1 MGRATGGRAD
11 TKWVHVMGISGPDNS
26 LNSTEIKNLDRLE
39 TVAQHGLH
47 THAEVADAL
56 AEIRD
61 ARLYRGSHRT
71 FEDYLCERWRINCPG
86 ASRVIGAH
94 DVSDAPAVP
103 DVIAKLW
110 HEVLEALGSEVT
122 AADIR
127 LTVHKLRAPGE
138 PAADPQPSPDQV
150 TELVHGRLFPELR
163 WLLTQSG
170 GTIAD
175 VAYQLES
182 HPFELDEDARE
193 QLRDDVLVIEEELA
207 MLKTVLASVDWDAE
221 LGRLLSDEI
230 SPPEG
235 DADSEDE

>member
-1 MGRATGGRAD
+1 MGS
-11 TKWVHVMGISGPDNS
+11 ISPEDS
-26 LNSTEIKNLDRLE
+26 LNNTEIENLDRLE
-39 TVAQHGLH
+39 GVAQHGLH

-61 ARLYRGSHRT
+61 ARLYRGTHRT
-71 FEDYLCERWRINCPG
+71 FEAYLCERWRINCPG
-86 ASRVIGAH
+86 GSRVIGTPE
-94 DVSDAPAVP
+94 VSEAPAVP
-103 DVIAKLW
+103 DALATLW

-122 AADIR
+122 ATDIR

-138 PAADPQPSPDQV
+138 PAADPQPTPDQL
-150 TELVHGRLFPELR
+150 TDLVNGRLFPQLR